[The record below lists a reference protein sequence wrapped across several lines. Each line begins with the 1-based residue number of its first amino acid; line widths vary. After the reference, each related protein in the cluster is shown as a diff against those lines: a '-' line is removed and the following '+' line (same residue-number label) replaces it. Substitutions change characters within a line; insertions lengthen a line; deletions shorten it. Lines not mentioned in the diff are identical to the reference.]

1 MARADSPSSRSYRRG
16 ECGGGGGA
24 ACKTAKKQE
33 SDSDVL
39 FLNSE
44 GVGGSEQSAVLNLGG
59 CKIFRKIPIYSAVFM
74 QNHGVNFTQL
84 WALGSKLKIKISLSF
99 NSTAEQPCF

>member
-44 GVGGSEQSAVLNLGG
+44 GAYKGNQADYCCQFKKQEHCNASVE
-59 CKIFRKIPIYSAVFM
+59 
-74 QNHGVNFTQL
+74 
-84 WALGSKLKIKISLSF
+84 
-99 NSTAEQPCF
+99 